1 MLSSLIDGH
10 RDLGCL
16 GTSRRES
23 SLSTT
28 SFDSGYYLSLPES
41 RRNSSLCSSDES
53 RRNSSLSS
61 DDSRRN
67 SSLSDVDSRDLYLLP
82 GGDRRD
88 SYLLGSAGAGPLNVT
103 TSAGFFAS
111 AAGGASGGA
120 GAHGVGVSTSP
131 GGLGGVK
138 VSHRVTPPS
147 YCQHGLTPGSVSSG
161 CVSDGSTDS
170 QEDLHR
176 LNQELYNIS
185 LSVTKQAL
193 GEN

>member
-1 MLSSLIDGH
+1 MLSTLIDGH
-10 RDLGCL
+10 RDLGGL
-16 GTSRRES
+16 ATSRRES

-88 SYLLGSAGAGPLNVT
+88 SCLLGSVGAGPLNVT

-111 AAGGASGGA
+111 HAGGI
-120 GAHGVGVSTSP
+120 GVSTSP

-193 GEN
+193 EEN